1 MADSYH
7 ALEGHASPASQH
19 VAATM
24 HPGPKCA
31 QLTPVHT
38 SDISVRP
45 VGRHQYMSACGM
57 QVLPK
62 ANQVTSSSN
71 HYRIDWWT
79 VLAVL
84 LLCTAV
90 LVLRHLQSE
99 SNGQLFD
106 THTVAT

>member
-1 MADSYH
+1 M
-7 ALEGHASPASQH
+7 LWKG
-19 VAATM
+19 M
-24 HPGPKCA
+24 LA
-31 QLTPVHT
+31 QQVSMWPLPCIPDQNVRNS

-106 THTVAT
+106 TYTVAT